1 MAIRKNKEKQ
11 DDRDE
16 EGVIITALRFSLRGC
31 TFVHSR
37 GESESKEALSL
48 SIITRFRHT
57 Q

>member
-11 DDRDE
+11 NDRDE